1 MTKENID
8 KIAKEVVAADK
19 NDNKNLQLKTLKKKQ
34 NDLEKGIEN
43 LFNALEQGQAAD
55 VITERIQNKR
65 AELAEIVTQIKK
77 EENNQVSLTEDEIK
91 FFLTKLKRFD
101 TTNKVNRKIL
111 VNVLVNAVYLYD
123 DRITY
128 VMNVGER
135 TVEITEGLLAD
146 IRANSPLFFESSTI
160 DLLLLMIALI
170 VIGNMS
176 TMIIRGRKMSRM
188 KQTPLPTIRQRLL
201 WPKA

>member
-1 MTKENID
+1 MSM
-8 KIAKEVVAADK
+8 AC
-19 NDNKNLQLKTLKKKQ
+19 
-34 NDLEKGIEN
+34 G
-43 LFNALEQGQAAD
+43 NALKQGQAAD

-160 DLLLLMIALI
+160 DELAPPYRNQSNSFVNAKEFRLIFLLKLNLYLH
-170 VIGNMS
+170 
-176 TMIIRGRKMSRM
+176 IIR
-188 KQTPLPTIRQRLL
+188 
-201 WPKA
+201 

>member
-1 MTKENID
+1 MCP
-8 KIAKEVVAADK
+8 KILIIQYPIGIKITTTRSVREKSPYTIYCTIFYRK
-19 NDNKNLQLKTLKKKQ
+19 NKKV
-34 NDLEKGIEN
+34 NRRIYS
-43 LFNALEQGQAAD
+43 
-55 VITERIQNKR
+55 VIYSSSSIIIYTFIIPNT
-65 AELAEIVTQIKK
+65 VC
-77 EENNQVSLTEDEIK
+77 N
-91 FFLTKLKRFD
+91 

-160 DLLLLMIALI
+160 DELAPPYRNQSNSFVNAKEFRLIFLLKLNLYLH
-170 VIGNMS
+170 
-176 TMIIRGRKMSRM
+176 IIR
-188 KQTPLPTIRQRLL
+188 
-201 WPKA
+201 